1 MGFIRFKNK
10 NYILETQTTCL
21 LEEGQEV
28 IMGDGL
34 DFLIDDFGNSLVSSV
49 DLYKPCSTYNDIYK
63 IPAKQGDTLKF
74 IINKSEIDHKGAD
87 VANLRIGLTNCGVL
101 IVESVG
107 DIVEADNQYFI
118 TANIPTNVSDCT
130 YNFVIYNIIN
140 PVVCSQFAGLTLAQT
155 QATGTIL
162 GQVLECTLNDFL

>member
-34 DFLIDDFGNSLVSSV
+34 DFLVDDFGNSLVSSV
-49 DLYKPCSTYNDIYK
+49 DLYKPCNIFDDIYE

-74 IINKSEIDHKGAD
+74 IIDKTEIDHKGAD
-87 VANLRIGLTNCGVL
+87 ATNLRIGLANCGVL
-101 IVESVG
+101 IVASVG
-107 DIVEADNQYFI
+107 NIVEADNQYFI

-140 PVVCSQFAGLTLAQT
+140 PIDCSMFAGSTGNTMKLYIGGQIQGCLA
-155 QATGTIL
+155 I
-162 GQVLECTLNDFL
+162 NFK